1 MKSDVL
7 SSIKKLLVCTSYSID
22 GKEINFFPYD
32 IKSKEIIPNYI
43 EFKGWDMDITNVKNE
58 NDLPIELIEYINYI
72 ESFVDVPIKLISVGP
87 DRTQTIYRKWTI

>member
-1 MKSDVL
+1 
-7 SSIKKLLVCTSYSID
+7 
-22 GKEINFFPYD
+22 
-32 IKSKEIIPNYI
+32 
-43 EFKGWDMDITNVKNE
+43 MDITNVKNE